1 MYIRYGEGLHRVSD
15 SLVTFALGGWEHRH
29 GEGRIANF
37 AEPASEC
44 RSACAEYRGKTLLPG
59 LVRRLWN
66 KTDIARVVA
75 ESEKHGIHVQK
86 LFLLVVTWGP
96 WSLCSLQLCNTRL
109 GGESGLYVLDSLVTL
124 GWEGKSGLSV
134 EDSLVTLGWEGR
146 VVSLYWIVS

>member
-1 MYIRYGEGLHRVSD
+1 M
-15 SLVTFALGGWEHRH
+15 
-29 GEGRIANF
+29 
-37 AEPASEC
+37 
-44 RSACAEYRGKTLLPG
+44 
-59 LVRRLWN
+59 RRLWN
-66 KTDIARVVA
+66 KTDLARVVA

-134 EDSLVTLGWEGR
+134 VDSLVTLGWEGESGLSVVDSLVTLGWEGESGLSVVDSLVTLGWEGR